1 MKGSDVL
8 QVKPRVLV
16 VDDEIEIQEAIK
28 IYLQSES
35 IEVLLASNGKQAIDI
50 LKSEDVH
57 LIILDLMMPVMDGIV
72 TTSKVREFSNVPI
85 IMLTAKVEDTDK
97 ILGLSIG
104 ADDYICKPF
113 NAAELV
119 ARVKS
124 QIRRY
129 LLLGSS
135 QMTSPSE
142 DVIDIRGLSLNE
154 TTKQV
159 TLDGKE
165 IRLTPTELK
174 ILTLLMK
181 HPNRVFSID
190 EIYERVWDEPGYNA
204 ENTVAVH
211 IRKIREKIEINP
223 SDPRYLK
230 VVWGIGYKIEK

>member
-113 NAAELV
+113 NPAELV

-159 TLDGKE
+159 SLDGKE